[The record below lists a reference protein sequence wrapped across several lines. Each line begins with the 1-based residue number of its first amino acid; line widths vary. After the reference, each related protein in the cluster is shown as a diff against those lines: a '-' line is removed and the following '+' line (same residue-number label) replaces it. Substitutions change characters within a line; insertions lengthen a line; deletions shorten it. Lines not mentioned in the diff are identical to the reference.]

1 MAYVIP
7 HSDRVPTTGELRR
20 FLKEKL
26 PNYMVPSVFRTL
38 DALPLT
44 LNGKVDRCALP
55 APDWEQQDLEET
67 FVAPRTPVEKVLA
80 AIWSQVLGVKQ
91 IGVKDNFFDLGGH
104 SLLAIR
110 LVAEIEKAIYIKI
123 PLAAVFQLTT
133 VEQMASFVQDEN
145 HLAEAYKP
153 EQFLEL
159 PTVTEFSND
168 FHQEYSGLT
177 LEEYKKLLA
186 IVAGRKGKR
195 PRKNSLM
202 VAIREQG
209 GKPPLFICA
218 NAIKEVVS
226 LAKNLDKEQ
235 PFYFLES
242 GLAVIGNVEDK
253 IKALAAHHVKDILSI
268 QPEPPYLLCGYSFG
282 AVLTDEIAQQLL
294 AKGKQV
300 SLVVILDRYGDQPIF
315 RLYDKIVNC
324 LTDHRNHLA
333 PLSFRDKLRY
343 LQENLKR
350 KIYKRLLKSTDGE
363 KSQPPYT
370 PQAYHGKVILFC
382 CIPNKHDSV
391 PSDRYIPII
400 SSKFTL
406 LLFRRAGW
414 DKRVKPDLEII
425 TVPGDHVSMQ
435 EEPHIK
441 VLAEKLQVCLD
452 WAVIKTEQKNLG
464 DSAPAS

>member
-1 MAYVIP
+1 
-7 HSDRVPTTGELRR
+7 
-20 FLKEKL
+20 
-26 PNYMVPSVFRTL
+26 
-38 DALPLT
+38 
-44 LNGKVDRCALP
+44 
-55 APDWEQQDLEET
+55 
-67 FVAPRTPVEKVLA
+67 
-80 AIWSQVLGVKQ
+80 
-91 IGVKDNFFDLGGH
+91 
-104 SLLAIR
+104 
-110 LVAEIEKAIYIKI
+110 
-123 PLAAVFQLTT
+123 
-133 VEQMASFVQDEN
+133 
-145 HLAEAYKP
+145 
-153 EQFLEL
+153 
-159 PTVTEFSND
+159 
-168 FHQEYSGLT
+168 
-177 LEEYKKLLA
+177 
-186 IVAGRKGKR
+186 
-195 PRKNSLM
+195 M

-218 NAIKEVVS
+218 NAIKEVVP
-226 LAKNLDKEQ
+226 LAENLAKEQ
-235 PFYFLES
+235 PVYFLES

-268 QPEPPYLLCGYSFG
+268 QPEPPYFLCGYSFG

-315 RLYDKIVNC
+315 RLYDKIVNF

-406 LLFRRAGW
+406 LFFRRAGW

-435 EEPHIK
+435 EEPHVK

-452 WAVIKTEQKNLG
+452 RAVVITEQKNLG
-464 DSAPAS
+464 DIAPAS